1 MDLGYARVSTREQD
15 LTGQVA
21 ELQAAGCAK
30 IYSEKASGA
39 RGDRAELARVIKRL
53 QPGDVLVVTR
63 LDRLARSTRDLLNV
77 LEAVKQAGA
86 GFRSL
91 KDAWCDTTT
100 PHGVLMLTVLGGL
113 AEFERTLIRARTG
126 EGRERAKGR
135 GVRFGRPLKLSPH
148 QRREAI
154 ERLDAGDAF
163 VMLPAPSGWIAEARK
178 GTGRHARSP
187 TRTDEL
193 PCPPRTRRPDQPAR
207 ASKLR
212 TVLSCQA
219 GVKALGGGKP
229 KPKLVRCSSVRV
241 SRAAPRPPPKA
252 QSNPWASLPQSG
264 ALLRIAII
272 APGGRSWT

>member
-21 ELQAAGCAK
+21 ELRAAGCAK

-39 RGDRAELARVIKRL
+39 RGDRAELARVLKRL

-100 PHGVLMLTVLGGL
+100 PHGVLMLTVFGGL

-126 EGRERAKGR
+126 RAGSEPKCAASGSADR
-135 GVRFGRPLKLSPH
+135 SSSPRISAARRSSGWTPAMPLL
-148 QRREAI
+148 
-154 ERLDAGDAF
+154 
-163 VMLPAPSGWIAEARK
+163 MLPAPSG
-178 GTGRHARSP
+178 
-187 TRTDEL
+187 
-193 PCPPRTRRPDQPAR
+193 
-207 ASKLR
+207 
-212 TVLSCQA
+212 
-219 GVKALGGGKP
+219 
-229 KPKLVRCSSVRV
+229 
-241 SRAAPRPPPKA
+241 
-252 QSNPWASLPQSG
+252 
-264 ALLRIAII
+264 
-272 APGGRSWT
+272 